1 LLSFEA
7 AASTKETHKTQQLL
21 LTLITIQTCCHHHHQ
36 NHQED
41 LSKLLE
47 KTPKCYDPTCTLS
60 FLYTKKTV
68 DPTPPTTP
76 TN

>member
-1 LLSFEA
+1 MKLLPQQKKLTKHSNCYYYSS
-7 AASTKETHKTQQLL
+7 ASKPV
-21 LTLITIQTCCHHHHQ
+21 IINHHHHHH
-36 NHQED
+36 HQED

-47 KTPKCYDPTCTLS
+47 KTPKCSDPTCTLS